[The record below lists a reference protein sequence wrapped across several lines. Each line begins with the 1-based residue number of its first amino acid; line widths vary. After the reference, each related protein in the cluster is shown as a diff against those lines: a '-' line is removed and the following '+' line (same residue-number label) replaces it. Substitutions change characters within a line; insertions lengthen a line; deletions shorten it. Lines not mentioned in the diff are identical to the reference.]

1 MKLREECL
9 NFSRKKHIKKYL
21 KYTEYIKI
29 EINERNIKM
38 NGEQIAI
45 YVIGAL
51 IFIVFEIFMELS
63 LEAREQNLKVSR
75 KRRIKKHLKEKEMNI

>member
-1 MKLREECL
+1 
-9 NFSRKKHIKKYL
+9 
-21 KYTEYIKI
+21 
-29 EINERNIKM
+29 M